1 MPVNLVVFIEM
12 ALNCFTCATRTNLKA
27 FVCEAIKITRRQAQL
42 LISQKKIAINGLP
55 PTSFTLQEGDV
66 LQIDFNAE
74 DGQDKE
80 TFNILVAEDDYVVI
94 YKNAGVRIQDSLNSM
109 PKSTAGLALLKVQQ
123 EIASN
128 TYLEPKCSMQGLNIE
143 EKQTNCLS
151 CTYTMLCKQTQS
163 IEQLGHHLIAH
174 NGIITSYS
182 HLQSK
187 SCRLA
192 LLQLTFN
199 LPLTINI
206 KKLMAESGFSIL
218 GNSRLTTSLKASKN
232 RGDYICCTAIQTFNN
247 VVTIPTLTKFQTLI
261 EKEKLSFYKSE
272 ECPKEVVMFYEL
284 QFKVNNLTLVP
295 RKSSEALVDMALRY
309 LKPNYI
315 VLDLGSGTGNLI
327 ISILKSAAVNLT
339 GLAMDISLDAIEL
352 TLENA
357 KIHGITITA
366 FLGSFEH
373 IKLEKEVD
381 FIVCNPPYLN
391 AKQIT
396 NFNYKDPFISLSG
409 GNDGYDAYGVLAKS
423 ILSNPM
429 IKHGC
434 LVCLEVNNDVM
445 QGVQSLFDVFKVI
458 DIGKD
463 FKGMDRCVLFIKP

>member
-1 MPVNLVVFIEM
+1 M
-12 ALNCFTCATRTNLKA
+12 ALKAFTCATRTNLKA
-27 FVCEAIKITRRQAQL
+27 FVCEALKITRRQAQL
-42 LISQKKIAINGLP
+42 LITQKKVTINGLP
-55 PTSFTLQEGDV
+55 PASFTLQEGDV
-66 LQIDFNAE
+66 LQIDCHAE

-80 TFNILVAEDDYVVI
+80 AFDILVAEVDYMVI
-94 YKNAGVRIQDSLNSM
+94 YKKAGVRIHDSLNSM

-123 EIASN
+123 VITSN
-128 TYLEPKCSMQGLNIE
+128 TYLEPECSIAGLNIE

-151 CTYTMLCKQTQS
+151 CTYTMVCKQTQS
-163 IEQLGHHLIAH
+163 IEQLGHHLNAQ
-174 NGIITSYS
+174 NGIITLYS
-182 HLQSK
+182 PLQSK
-187 SCRLA
+187 SCQLA
-192 LLQLTFN
+192 FLQLTFN

-232 RGDYICCTAIQTFNN
+232 RGDYICCTSIQTFHNL
-247 VVTIPTLTKFQTLI
+247 VTIPTLTKFQTLI
-261 EKEKLSFYKSE
+261 EKEQLSFYKSE
-272 ECPKEVVMFYEL
+272 ECPKELVIFYDL

-309 LKPNYI
+309 LKPNYV

-327 ISILKSAAVNLT
+327 ISILKKAGVNLT
-339 GLAMDISLDAIEL
+339 GLAMDISLDAIGL

-357 KIHGITITA
+357 KLHGITITA
-366 FLGSFEH
+366 FPGSFEH

-396 NFNYKDPFISLSG
+396 NFNYKDPFLSLSG
-409 GNDGYDAYGVLAKS
+409 GNDGYDAYRVLAKS
-423 ILSNPM
+423 IMSNPK

-445 QGVQSLFDVFKVI
+445 QGVQSLFDSFNVI

-463 FKGMDRCVLFIKP
+463 FKGMDRCVLFQKP